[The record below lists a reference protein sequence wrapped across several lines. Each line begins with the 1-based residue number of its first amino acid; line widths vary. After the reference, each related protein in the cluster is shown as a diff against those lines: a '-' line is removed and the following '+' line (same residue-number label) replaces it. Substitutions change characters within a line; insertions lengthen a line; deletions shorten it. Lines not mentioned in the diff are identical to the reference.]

1 VFDFVGAWHAIESL
15 DNKVADA
22 VQSTML
28 IDLGRLLYRGTIWF
42 LRSRVLG
49 DDMGGT
55 IGHFAPRIATLASRI
70 PDLLDSDERTRR
82 DERAARYMSDAVPS
96 DIAARVVNLDAL
108 YATLDIVAIADAR
121 SRPLETVADVY
132 FAISAKLD
140 LPWLRE
146 RIAAL
151 AGDAHWQVL
160 ARGAMLDDLYA
171 LQRTI
176 TAEVLGTAAEIA
188 APGALIAAWQARNER
203 GIARAAQLLT
213 ELRAAPAVDAA
224 MISVALRE
232 LRNLA

>member
-1 VFDFVGAWHAIESL
+1 
-15 DNKVADA
+15 
-22 VQSTML
+22 
-28 IDLGRLLYRGTIWF
+28 
-42 LRSRVLG
+42 
-49 DDMGGT
+49 
-55 IGHFAPRIATLASRI
+55 
-70 PDLLDSDERTRR
+70 
-82 DERAARYMSDAVPS
+82 
-96 DIAARVVNLDAL
+96 
-108 YATLDIVAIADAR
+108 
-121 SRPLETVADVY
+121 
-132 FAISAKLD
+132 

-146 RIAAL
+146 KIAAL

-176 TAEVLGTAAEIA
+176 TAEVLGATADIA
-188 APGALIAAWQARNER
+188 APPALIAAWQDHNQR

>member
-1 VFDFVGAWHAIESL
+1 
-15 DNKVADA
+15 
-22 VQSTML
+22 ML
-28 IDLGRLLYRGTIWF
+28 IDLGRLLYRGTTWF

-55 IGHFAPRIATLASRI
+55 IGHFAPRIATLTTRI
-70 PDLLDSDERTRR
+70 PTLLDPG
-82 DERAARYMSDAVPS
+82 ERARIEARAATYVGDGVPD

-108 YATLDIVAIADAR
+108 YATLDVVAIADAR

-132 FAISAKLD
+132 FALSARLD

-146 RIAAL
+146 KIAAL
-151 AGDAHWQVL
+151 PGEAHWQVL
-160 ARGAMLDDLYA
+160 AKGAMLDDLFG

-176 TAEVLGTAAEIA
+176 AAEVVGSAADVA
-188 APGALIAAWQARNER
+188 APPALIAAWQDHNQR